1 MRTTA
6 TTVVA
11 ALLALLLTGG
21 PPAAATGSVE
31 SDPASEAGSGA
42 IAPIEQSLADAV
54 PVEAQTDVVAVA
66 AAAAPADALEGLD
79 RVVVSADVPAL
90 AVIGVTWAQASEPDG
105 LTVRMR
111 TLESGLWTVWLEMEF
126 DESEAGGGARGG
138 TEPVAVLEATRV
150 EVEVTAPFGEVP
162 QDARVHVVD
171 PGRSDADDDAPTVPA
186 SAPIGGGTSPL
197 AVATLLTGVPQVYSR
212 ADWGADETIR
222 TWRPELGEVTGAVI
236 HHTAGRNDYGPEDVP
251 AIIRGIY
258 SYHAI
263 SREWGDIGYNAI
275 VDKFGRIWEGRF
287 GGVTHPVIG
296 AHASG
301 MNSTMFGI
309 SLMGDY
315 STVEVPDVAMRAMA
329 QMTAWKFAVHGITP
343 DGPTFGLEGEELAEK
358 VIGHR
363 DVALT
368 ACPGQVFYERMDE
381 LRDLI
386 DQLYPT
392 MPDYVQ
398 SDPHSVR
405 LAGSDRFATSAA
417 TSQWIFRRPDVVYV
431 ATGFEYADALAAS
444 PAAALTSSPVL
455 LVRPDG
461 VPEAVAAELERMQ
474 PATIR
479 VLGGEAAVS
488 GAALAE
494 LGELAETVE
503 VVAGVDR
510 YETAALLSLQSW
522 GEGAETVYLA
532 SGQSAPDALG
542 AAAAAAEETAPLLL
556 VKKDGVAEATVFE
569 LERLAPNRVVVVG
582 GEAAV
587 GDGVLAEIAELLPGA
602 TLERVGGVDR
612 YATSAL
618 LVERLWDSTSG
629 VFHATGVTWPD
640 ALSASSAA
648 AEKGAPVLI
657 VKTSCAPLTIK
668 DLLSE
673 LDPTVEFVIGGS
685 SAVSDGAPG
694 RDC

>member
-1 MRTTA
+1 MRTS
-6 TTVVA
+6 VPLVA
-11 ALLALLLTGG
+11 VAVFLLLTGA
-21 PPAAATGSVE
+21 PLAPATGSVD
-31 SDPASEAGSGA
+31 SDPVSGSSA
-42 IAPIEQSLADAV
+42 TIAPIEQSLEDAT
-54 PVEAQTDVVAVA
+54 PVEAQADVVELAEA
-66 AAAAPADALEGLD
+66 ASPAMSPAGFD
-79 RVVVSADVPAL
+79 RVVVSAEVPAL
-90 AVIGVTWAQASEPDG
+90 AVVGVTWDQGTGSDG

-111 TLESGLWTVWLEMEF
+111 NLENGVWTGWSDMEL
-126 DESEAGGGARGG
+126 DEAEGAGRGG
-138 TEPVAVLEATRV
+138 TEPMAVLEATNV
-150 EVEVTAPFGEVP
+150 EVEVTAPSGEGP
-162 QDARVHVVD
+162 QNARIHVID
-171 PGRSDADDDAPTVPA
+171 PGRGAADDDAPPVPA
-186 SAPIGGGTSPL
+186 SAPTGGGMSPL
-197 AVATLLTGVPQVYSR
+197 APAALLTGVPQVYSR

-236 HHTAGRNDYGPEDVP
+236 HHTAGRNDYTAEDVP

-258 SYHAI
+258 HYHAVG
-263 SREWGDIGYNAI
+263 REWGDIGYNAV

-287 GGVTHPVIG
+287 GGITHPVIG
-296 AHASG
+296 AHAKG
-301 MNSTMFGI
+301 VNSTMFGI

-315 STVEVPDVAMRAMA
+315 TEEEVPDVAMRAMA
-329 QMTAWKFAVHGITP
+329 QMTAWKFAIHGITP
-343 DGPTFGLEGEELAEK
+343 EGAAVGLEGEELPER

-368 ACPGQVFYERMDE
+368 ACPGDAFYPRMDE
-381 LRDLI
+381 LRGLVADLYATVPAYA
-386 DQLYPT
+386 QP
-392 MPDYVQ
+392 
-398 SDPHSVR
+398 DPHSVR
-405 LAGSDRFATSAA
+405 LAGPDRFATSAA
-417 TSQWIFRRPDVVYV
+417 TSQWIFRSPEVVYV

-444 PAAALTSSPVL
+444 PAAALTGSPVL

-479 VLGGEAAVS
+479 VLGGAAAVS
-488 GAALAE
+488 GVALAE

-510 YETAALLSLQSW
+510 YETAALMSLQSW
-522 GEGAETVYLA
+522 EEGAETVYLA
-532 SGQSAPDALG
+532 SGQSTPDALG

-556 VKKDGVAEATVFE
+556 VKKDDVAEATVAE

-587 GDGVLAEIAELLPGA
+587 GDGVLAEISELLPGA

-657 VKTSCAPLTIK
+657 VKAACAPSTIR
-668 DLLSE
+668 DLLGE
-673 LDPTVEFVIGGS
+673 LDPAVEFVVGGT
-685 SAVSDGAPG
+685 SAVADGASG
-694 RDC
+694 TDC